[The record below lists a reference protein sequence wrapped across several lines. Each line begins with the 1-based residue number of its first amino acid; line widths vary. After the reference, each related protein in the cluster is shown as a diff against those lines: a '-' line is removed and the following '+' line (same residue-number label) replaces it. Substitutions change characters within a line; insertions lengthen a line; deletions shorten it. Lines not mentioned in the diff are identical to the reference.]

1 MSEIEDT
8 LGSNWEQHD
17 FYRILQVDPD
27 AGTSEIERSHK
38 ELISEL
44 DPNAKP
50 DDQKKAAALAFVA
63 IEAAYTTLAD
73 EKSRKSYN
81 KKHKEM
87 KKAESAREKIE
98 SKRQGNLQEEQ
109 SIEEDEKFKKVIQR
123 HESAENAIV
132 DFYYD
137 RVLTAAGESRFNSI
151 PPEQVVKWLSSQREE
166 SARKSEQK
174 GRRLSY
180 QIDWDGFPSVQES
193 RKGRSKEILHFIDEL
208 METFQAP

>member
-1 MSEIEDT
+1 
-8 LGSNWEQHD
+8 LGTHWEQHD
-17 FYRILQVDPD
+17 FYRILQVDPE
-27 AGTSEIERSHK
+27 AGASEIEIAHK
-38 ELISEL
+38 GLISEL
-44 DPNAKP
+44 DPDAKP
-50 DDQKKAAALAFVA
+50 EDQKKAAALAYVA
-63 IEAAYTTLAD
+63 IEAAYATLAD

-81 KKHKEM
+81 EKHKGL

-98 SKRQGNLQEEQ
+98 SRRQGKLQEEQ
-109 SIEEDEKFKKVIQR
+109 SIEEDEKFKKAIQR
-123 HESAENAIV
+123 HKSAENTII

-137 RVLTAAGESRFNSI
+137 RVLTAARDSRFKTI

-193 RKGRSKEILHFIDEL
+193 RKKRSKEILHFIDEL
-208 METFQAP
+208 LETFQAT

>member
-1 MSEIEDT
+1 MGT
-8 LGSNWEQHD
+8 NWEQHD
-17 FYRILQVDPD
+17 FYRILQIDPE
-27 AGTSEIERSHK
+27 AGASEVERSHK
-38 ELISEL
+38 ELTSEL
-44 DPNAKP
+44 DPDAKP
-50 DDQKKAAALAFVA
+50 EDQKKGAALAFVA
-63 IEAAYTTLAD
+63 IEAAYATLAD
-73 EKSRKSYN
+73 EESRKSYN
-81 KKHKEM
+81 EKHKAM
-87 KKAESAREKIE
+87 KKAQSAREKIE
-98 SKRQGNLQEEQ
+98 SKRQGKLQEEQ
-109 SIEEDEKFKKVIQR
+109 SIEEDERLKQAIQR
-123 HESAENAIV
+123 YESAENAIV

-137 RVLTAAGESRFNSI
+137 RVLTAARESRFSAI